1 MSNAEPPQRS
11 SAKPDVDSAST
22 LAEEHALLFRE
33 VNARAQA
40 VLAQADGGD
49 WPAAALNELIHYLQL
64 EVLQQVVDEEWLLF
78 RAARHSREEL
88 ALLRRDHLELRLAI
102 DGLVQAA
109 ATAGTPNARSP
120 QQLAAI
126 TRDLVAQLEGHL
138 ATEEAMASI
147 GPEAPATASLGAQP
161 HEWYALTEEPII
173 DLDLLPGEQGVD
185 AVLARLLRL
194 ERSEQIELRCARD
207 PSPLWQRLVAT
218 DPGGYGIEYLER
230 GPTRWRVR
238 ITRRSE
244 HWTPQ
249 PYA

>member
-1 MSNAEPPQRS
+1 MNNADSRGPSSPNSNA
-11 SAKPDVDSAST
+11 SATST
-22 LAEEHALLFRE
+22 LTEEHALLSRE
-33 VNARAQA
+33 VNSRAQA
-40 VLAQADGGD
+40 VFAEADNGT
-49 WPAAALNELIHYLQL
+49 WPGSALDELIHYLQL

-78 RAARHSREEL
+78 RAARHSTDEL

-109 ATAGTPNARSP
+109 ATAGTPRALLP
-120 QQLAAI
+120 EQLATI
-126 TRDLVAQLEGHL
+126 TRDLIVQLEAHL

-147 GPEAPATASLGAQP
+147 GAEAPATVSLGARP
-161 HEWYALTEEPII
+161 HEWYALTQEPVV
-173 DLDLLPGEQGVD
+173 DLDRLPGEQGVD
-185 AVLARLLRL
+185 AVFDRLLRL
-194 ERSEQIELRCARD
+194 DRLEQVDIRCGRD

-230 GPTRWRVR
+230 GPSRWQVR